1 MFRSSV
7 DRYSAE
13 AAKVVSC
20 LLQLM
25 AADIGLKQP
34 ERLLEAFGGVPQTMK
49 VNYYPPCTQ
58 AGEVIGLAPHTDAC
72 GLTLLLHVD
81 DVQGLQMRT
90 EDGKWLAVDPPLHGA
105 FIVNIGDLLE
115 VTNAVSSWKTC

>member
-1 MFRSSV
+1 
-7 DRYSAE
+7 
-13 AAKVVSC
+13 
-20 LLQLM
+20 
-25 AADIGLKQP
+25 
-34 ERLLEAFGGVPQTMK
+34 MK

-58 AGEVIGLAPHTDAC
+58 AGEVIGLAPHTNAC
-72 GLTLLLHVD
+72 GLTLLLHID
-81 DVQGLQMRT
+81 DVQGLQIRT